1 MRRPRLVASDVDG
14 TLLDPT
20 DQISARTRAAVHRV
34 LAAGVPFVLVT
45 GRPPRWIPPVVEQ
58 LGHAG
63 PVVCANGAVLYDAA
77 TDQVSYTV
85 TLDPTQLRDVAN
97 VVATALPGAKLA
109 VELPTGSAGVN
120 GAVANG
126 AGVNRPGVNRPGVN
140 RIGVNRIG
148 VNRIGV
154 NRIGVNGAGPFLA
167 EPGYLHPWPG
177 ADAVDAPRDVLLGR
191 PAIKLLACQPEA
203 SSDVMAAAVRE
214 LLSVSPP
221 GAGVPGQRG
230 AHLDVTFATGCGLIE
245 FSAPG
250 VSKGTGLA
258 RLAAELGVAPA
269 DVLAVGDMP
278 NDLPMLRWAGYG
290 VAMANAH
297 PAVLEVADEITKGNV
312 EDGLAIVLERW
323 F

>member
-34 LAAGVPFVLVT
+34 LAARVPFVLVT

-63 PVVCANGAVLYDAA
+63 PAVCANGAVLYDAA
-77 TDQVSYTV
+77 TDQISYTV
-85 TLDPTQLRDVAN
+85 TLDPAQLRDLAN

-109 VELPTGSAGVN
+109 VELPTGSAAVNGAAANRAAANRAGVNSAGVN
-120 GAVANG
+120 GV
-126 AGVNRPGVNRPGVN
+126 GVNGVGVNGV
-140 RIGVNRIG
+140 
-148 VNRIGV
+148 
-154 NRIGVNGAGPFLA
+154 GVNGAGPFLA

-214 LLSVSPP
+214 LLPASPL

-258 RLAAELGVAPA
+258 RLAAEQGIAPA

-278 NDLPMLRWAGYG
+278 NDLSMLRWAGYG

-297 PAVLEVADEITKGNV
+297 PAVLEVADEITKGNA
-312 EDGLAIVLERW
+312 EDGLAVVLERW